1 MKIAF
6 FEMEKWEE
14 DFFSEKLNGHELY
27 FDTNPISL
35 ETLARIK
42 DYEIVS
48 GMIYSEFQE
57 EIIEKLSNLQMISTR
72 STGFDHIDLKACKEK
87 NILVCNV
94 PEYGSVTVAEHT
106 FALILALSRKIVPS
120 AERTRRGDFDLEGL
134 RGFDLKGKTL
144 GVVGLGSI
152 GKSVVRIAQGFGLRV
167 LVYTRSPD
175 PSLVGGGLEVEFVD
189 LDELL
194 SRSDIVSLHVPYSQ
208 STHHLI
214 NKENIQNFKKGSLLI
229 NTARGGIVETEAIL
243 VGLESGILGGAGLD
257 VLEEECMVKEENQ
270 LLTKKFLEECDIKT
284 QLLNHVLLTKEN
296 VVITPHNA
304 FNSVEAL
311 QRIVDVTA
319 ENIRG
324 FIDKSPKNVVG

>member
-14 DFFSEKLNGHELY
+14 DFFSEKFNGHELY
-27 FDTNPISL
+27 FDTNPISFEAL
-35 ETLARIK
+35 EKVK
-42 DYEIVS
+42 DYEIIS
-48 GMIYSEFQE
+48 GMIYSEFPK
-57 EIIEKLSNLQMISTR
+57 EIIEKLSSLQMISTR
-72 STGFDHIDLKACKEK
+72 STGFDHIDLKICKEK
-87 NILVCNV
+87 NILVSNV
-94 PEYGSVTVAEHT
+94 PDYGSVTVAEHT

-120 AERTRRGDFDLEGL
+120 VERTRRGDFNLEGL
-134 RGFDLKGKTL
+134 RGFDLNGKTL

-152 GKSVVRIAQGFGLRV
+152 GKSVVRIAKGFGLNI
-167 LVYTRSPD
+167 LVYTRNPD
-175 PSLVGGGLEVEFVD
+175 QSLANELGVDFVD

-194 SRSDIVSLHVPYSQ
+194 GRSDIVSLHVPYSE

-214 NKENIQNFKKGSLLI
+214 NKENIQKFKKGSLLI
-229 NTARGGIVETEAIL
+229 NTARGGVVETEAIL
-243 VGLESGILGGAGLD
+243 IGLENSLLKGAGLD

-304 FNSVEAL
+304 FNSTEAL

-319 ENIRG
+319 ENISG